1 MKKPLLSIVTVSYNA
16 AEGIGNTIRSVARQ
30 SWTDFEYLFIDGASK
45 DATVSE
51 IESQREA
58 FASRGIPYRV
68 ISEPDRG
75 IYDAMNKAIT
85 LAEGQWILMLNAGD
99 ILAGDTV
106 LERVFRKPCDGADVL
121 YGHMVVAEESRGQML
136 YRKVP
141 AKPLDFLEV
150 GMPFCH
156 QSAFVRREILRAHPF
171 NTAYRIVADYDQ
183 FLRIHRDGGVFLP
196 VDVYVSVFYNDG
208 ISMKNPLKTLREYD
222 RVREDLGM
230 DGNAGG
236 MGKLLAQGK
245 AALRNTAKKLLPGVF
260 YSEARGWRTRFPEDL

>member
-16 AEGIGNTIRSVARQ
+16 AESIGNTIRSVARQ

-45 DATVSE
+45 DATVAE

-75 IYDAMNKAIT
+75 IYDAMNKAIA
-85 LAEGQWILMLNAGD
+85 LAEGQWVLMLNAGD
-99 ILAGDTV
+99 LLAGDTV
-106 LERVFRKPCDGADVL
+106 LERVFREPCDGADVL
-121 YGHMVVAEESRGQML
+121 YGHMVVAEESRGRML
-136 YRKVP
+136 YRKVT
-141 AKPLDFLEV
+141 AKPLDFLSV

-156 QSAFVRREILRAHPF
+156 QSAFVRRETLEKHPF
-171 NTAYRIVADYDQ
+171 NTDYRIVADYDQ
-183 FLRIHRDGGVFLP
+183 FLRIRRNGGVFRP

-222 RVREDLGM
+222 DVRENLGL
-230 DGNAGG
+230 DGNSGG
-236 MGKLLAQGK
+236 VRNLLANGK
-245 AALRNTAKKLLPGVF
+245 AALRNTVKKLLPGLF
-260 YSEARGWRTRFPEDL
+260 YSEARGWQSQFPKEL

>member
-16 AEGIGNTIRSVARQ
+16 AEGIGKTIRSVARQ

-45 DATVSE
+45 DATVAE

-75 IYDAMNKAIT
+75 IYDAMNKAIAR
-85 LAEGQWILMLNAGD
+85 AEGQWVLMLNAGD
-99 ILAGDTV
+99 LLAGDTV
-106 LERVFRKPCDGADVL
+106 LEQVFRSPCAQVDVL
-121 YGHMVVAEESRGQML
+121 YGHMVVAEESRGRML

-141 AKPLDFLEV
+141 AKPLEFLAV

-156 QSAFVRREILRAHPF
+156 QSAFVRRETLERHLF
-171 NTAYRIVADYDQ
+171 NTDYRIVADYDQ
-183 FLRIHRDGGVFLP
+183 FLRIQQDGGVFCP

-222 RVREDLGM
+222 RVRENLGM
-230 DGNAGG
+230 VGNAGG
-236 MGKLLAQGK
+236 VGRLLAHGK
-245 AALRNTAKKLLPGVF
+245 AALRNTAKKLLPGLL
-260 YSEARGWRTRFPEDL
+260 YSEARGWMPRFPEDL

>member
-45 DATVSE
+45 DATVEE

-106 LERVFRKPCDGADVL
+106 LERVFRESCDGADVL
-121 YGHMVVAEESRGQML
+121 YGHMVVAEESRGRML

-141 AKPLDFLEV
+141 AKHLDFLEV

-156 QSAFVRREILRAHPF
+156 QSAFVRREILEKHPF

-260 YSEARGWRTRFPEDL
+260 YSGARGWSTRFPEDL